1 MWRTKRAI
9 LALVGSTLTVLAVTV
24 LPQAAVGKDIVKIAW
39 IGPLTGALSA
49 HGIGG
54 RNAAELAVKLKN
66 ADPATKYDYE
76 LVPLDDECKPNV
88 GVQVVTRVGS
98 DRSIIAAI
106 PHYCSATA
114 IATVEI
120 FNRFKLPM
128 VVWAAVLPE
137 ITYGKKLPEIHRV
150 SGTLIGQNRVG
161 AKFMSELGYRRFVS
175 LADTTDYGK
184 SMDKYFTQFTIEN
197 GGQVIGKFGVPPDQ
211 QDLSAEL
218 TQIKD
223 LNPDVIF
230 FGGLTPLGARVRTQM
245 AKFGMDQLME
255 GQSGIIGDAFI
266 HAVGPELAEGVITFF
281 DSPRVERSEAG
292 KAFIQKY
299 AEAGYKEPYEAY
311 GPFSFAAT
319 NLVMDTIEKAG
330 PDRAKVTA
338 ALATVKD
345 YPSAVGSITFDDHG
359 QNITPLTTK
368 FVAQDG
374 KWFVWED
381 SEYATGKRKLN
392 RQK

>member
-1 MWRTKRAI
+1 VAALTGGALAV
-9 LALVGSTLTVLAVTV
+9 LALTV
-24 LPQAAVGKDIVKIAW
+24 LPQGSLAKDTVKIAW

-54 RNAAELAVKLKN
+54 RNSAELAVKLKN
-66 ADPATKYDYE
+66 ADPAARYNYE
-76 LVPLDDECKPNV
+76 LVALDDECKPNV
-88 GVQVVTRVGS
+88 GVQVATRAGS
-98 DRSIIAAI
+98 DRSIIAAV

-114 IATVEI
+114 IATVEVY
-120 FNRFKLPM
+120 NRFKLPV

-150 SGTLIGQNRVG
+150 SGTLIGQNKVG
-161 AKFMSELGYRRFVS
+161 AKFMTDLGYKRFVS
-175 LADTTDYGK
+175 LCDTTDYGK
-184 SMDKYFTQFTIEN
+184 SMDKYFTQFTLEN
-197 GGQVIGKFGVPPDQ
+197 GGEVIGKFGVPPDQ

-223 LNPDVIF
+223 LNPEAIF
-230 FGGLTPLGARVRTQM
+230 FGGLTPLGTRLRTQM
-245 AKFGMDQLME
+245 VKFGMDQLME

-266 HAVGPELAEGVITFF
+266 NAVGRELAEGVLSFF
-281 DSPRVERSEAG
+281 DSSRVEKSEAG
-292 KAFIQKY
+292 KDFIKKY
-299 AEAGYKEPYEAY
+299 ADAGYKEPYEAY

-319 NLVMDTIEKAG
+319 NLVMDKIEQAG
-330 PDRAKVTA
+330 PDRAKVTE
-338 ALATVKD
+338 ALAQVKD
-345 YPSAVGSITFDDHG
+345 YPSAVGPITFDDYG

-368 FVAQDG
+368 FVVQDG
-374 KWFVWED
+374 KWVPWED

>member
-1 MWRTKRAI
+1 MWRTRPGVAALTGGALAV
-9 LALVGSTLTVLAVTV
+9 LALTV
-24 LPQAAVGKDIVKIAW
+24 LPQGSLAKDTVKIAW

-54 RNAAELAVKLKN
+54 RNSAELAVKLKN
-66 ADPATKYDYE
+66 ADPAARYNYE
-76 LVPLDDECKPNV
+76 LVALDDECKPNV
-88 GVQVVTRVGS
+88 GVQVATRAGS
-98 DRSIIAAI
+98 DRSIIAAV

-114 IATVEI
+114 IATVEVY
-120 FNRFKLPM
+120 NRFKLPV

-150 SGTLIGQNRVG
+150 SGTLIGQNKVG
-161 AKFMSELGYRRFVS
+161 AKFMTDLGYKRFVS
-175 LADTTDYGK
+175 LCDTTDYGK
-184 SMDKYFTQFTIEN
+184 SMDKYFTQFTLEN
-197 GGQVIGKFGVPPDQ
+197 GGEVIGKFGVPPDQ

-223 LNPDVIF
+223 LNPEAIF
-230 FGGLTPLGARVRTQM
+230 FGGLTPLGTRLRTQM
-245 AKFGMDQLME
+245 VKFGMDQLME

-266 HAVGPELAEGVITFF
+266 NAVGRELAEGVLSFF
-281 DSPRVERSEAG
+281 DSSRVEKSEAG
-292 KAFIQKY
+292 KDFIKKY
-299 AEAGYKEPYEAY
+299 ADAGYKEPYEAY

-319 NLVMDTIEKAG
+319 NLVMDKIEQAG
-330 PDRAKVTA
+330 PDRAKVTE
-338 ALATVKD
+338 ALAQVKD
-345 YPSAVGSITFDDHG
+345 YPSAVGPITFDDYG

-368 FVAQDG
+368 FVVQDG
-374 KWFVWED
+374 KWVPWED

>member
-1 MWRTKRAI
+1 MSIMLRLSA
-9 LALVGSTLTVLAVTV
+9 LATALAMSL
-24 LPQAAVGKDIVKIAW
+24 LPQTGWAKDTVKIAFV
-39 IGPLTGALSA
+39 GPLTGALSP

-66 ADPATKYDYE
+66 VDSAAKYTYE
-76 LVPLDDECKPNV
+76 LVALDDECKPNV
-88 GVQVVTRVGS
+88 GVQVITRLGS

-114 IATVEI
+114 IATVDI

-137 ITYGKKLPEIHRV
+137 ITYAKKLPEIHRV
-150 SGTLIGQNRVG
+150 SGTLIGQNKVA
-161 AKFMSELGYRRFVS
+161 AKFMADLGYRKFVS

-184 SMDKYFTQFTIEN
+184 SMDKYFTQYTLDN

-218 TQIKD
+218 TQIKE

-230 FGGLTPLGARVRTQM
+230 FGGLTPLGARMRTQM
-245 AKFGMDQLME
+245 SKFGMGQLME
-255 GQSGIIGDAFI
+255 GQSGIIGEAFI
-266 HAVGPELAEGVITFF
+266 NAVGPELAEGVVTFF
-281 DSPRVERSEAG
+281 DSPRVERSEEG
-292 KAFIQKY
+292 KFFIQKY

-319 NLVMDTIEKAG
+319 NLVIDAIEKVG

-338 ALATVKD
+338 ELGTVKGR
-345 YPSAVGSITFDDHG
+345 PSAVGPITFDDYG
-359 QNITPLTTK
+359 QNITPLTAK

-374 KWFVWED
+374 KWVVWED
-381 SEYATGKRKLN
+381 SEYAQGKRKLK